1 MYSTYFFVGGWNKD
15 LTMELF
21 LVSSISLSAWQ
32 DEEEDVKNVSFKEQ
46 RFVSRFQGLMLT
58 VWY

>member
-1 MYSTYFFVGGWNKD
+1 MYFFVGGWNKD

-32 DEEEDVKNVSFKEQ
+32 DEEEDVKNVSFKEK